1 MQNLNSLIDNLN
13 KTCKRSLEEA
23 AQLCVSETHFTIDL
37 EHFLRKLLEH
47 PATDLTVI
55 LKYYEID
62 AKKTIQQLKTALNQ
76 FKRGNSKTPG
86 LSPNLV
92 KLLERAWVM
101 ASLHLKQT
109 KIRSAALL
117 LALLKT
123 EELLGA
129 VVNNCPELLR
139 IPRNQLEEDLK
150 ELMKAS
156 PEESSTTHPS
166 EESSPK
172 TGTPALDKFTIDL
185 TKQAALGKIDPIE
198 GRDNEIRQM
207 IDILSRRRQN
217 NPILTGDAGVGKTAI
232 VEGLALRIHAGTVPE
247 SLKNV
252 SIRTLDLGLL
262 EAGAGIK
269 GEFEQRLK
277 SVIEEVQGSLKPI
290 ILFIDEAH
298 TLIGAKDKNNDAA
311 NLLKP
316 ALARGELRTIAA
328 TTWGEYKRYFEKD
341 PALTRRFQ
349 VVTVREPDEKT
360 AIRMLRG
367 LTHKLE
373 QHHQVLILDQALQ
386 DAVKLS
392 NRYIGERRLPDKAVS
407 LLDTACARV
416 HVAQHA
422 IPSTIEDLNQT
433 IQALTREK
441 AMLEKEEAQGHGHH
455 KDKCEE
461 IQKQIK
467 SFEKELEGNTNKWQE
482 ELALVQEIRILQ
494 ADENS
499 KAKEKI
505 QTLRKKLE
513 AMQKEE
519 TMVPLCVTTE
529 VVAQVISSWTG
540 IPLGKMVRNE
550 IDTLLSLE
558 KILGERLIGQK
569 SALNTLAKHII
580 TYRANLDE
588 PGKPVGVFLL
598 AGPSGVG
605 KTETALALAESLYGG
620 ERNLITLNMSEY
632 QEAHSVSGLKGSP
645 PGYVGYGQGGVL
657 TEAVRHSPH
666 SVILLDEIEK
676 AHKDVLEL
684 FYQVFDKG
692 MLDDA
697 EGVTV
702 DFKNTIILMTTN
714 LGTETIKESRGE
726 TEDIIKALRPEL
738 VNHFKPALLGR
749 MVVVPFLPLSEKE
762 IHAIVRLKMDKISK
776 RFEENHRAKFSYD
789 QGVIDKIADRCED
802 PDSGARNIDAI
813 INQNILPLL
822 SAEVLKH
829 VAEESPFDNIT
840 LAIKG
845 DAFTCSFKTRTALQQ
860 G

>member
-1 MQNLNSLIDNLN
+1 MQNLSSLIENLN

-23 AQLCVSETHFTIDL
+23 AQFCVSKTHFTIDL
-37 EHFLRKLLEH
+37 EHLLYKLLER
-47 PATDLTVI
+47 PDTDLTI
-55 LKYYEID
+55 LLRYYEID
-62 AKKTIQQLKTALNQ
+62 TDKTLQQLKAALDQ
-76 FKRGNSKTPG
+76 FKRGNNKTPG
-86 LSPNLV
+86 LSPSLV
-92 KLLERAWVM
+92 KLLERAWIM
-101 ASLHLKQT
+101 ASLHLKQPQ
-109 KIRSAALL
+109 IRSGALL

-123 EELLGA
+123 EELLGTL
-129 VVNNCPELLR
+129 VNNCPELLR
-139 IPRNQLEEDLK
+139 IPRNQLEEDIK
-150 ELMKAS
+150 ELIKSSA
-156 PEESSTTHPS
+156 EEIIDKHHPDEPNLPDRSS
-166 EESSPK
+166 
-172 TGTPALDKFTIDL
+172 TPALDKFTIDL
-185 TKQAALGKIDPIE
+185 TKLAALGKIDPIE

-217 NPILTGDAGVGKTAI
+217 NPILTGDAGVGKTAV

-262 EAGAGIK
+262 EAGAGMK

-277 SVIEEVQGSLKPI
+277 SVIEEVQGSLRPI

-298 TLIGAKDKNNDAA
+298 TLIGAKEKNNDAA

-349 VVTVREPDEKT
+349 VVNVREPDEQT

-373 QHHQVLILDQALQ
+373 QHHHVLILDQALQ

-416 HVAQHA
+416 HVAQHSV
-422 IPSTIEDLNQT
+422 PEKIEDLTQT
-433 IQALTREK
+433 IQALKREES
-441 AMLEKEEAQGHGHH
+441 MLKKEEERGHGTH
-455 KDKCEE
+455 KEKCQE
-461 IQKQIK
+461 IQAQIK
-467 SFEKELEGNTNKWQE
+467 GYEKQLQKSQTQWQE
-482 ELALVQEIRILQ
+482 ELSLV
-494 ADENS
+494 
-499 KAKEKI
+499 KKI
-505 QTLRKKLE
+505 QTLTDKKQIQALRKQLE
-513 AMQKEE
+513 EKQKEE
-519 TMVPLCVTTE
+519 TMVPLCVNTE

-540 IPLGKMVRNE
+540 IPLGKMIRDEV
-550 IDTLLSLE
+550 DTLLALE
-558 KILGERLIGQK
+558 KILGQRLIGQE

-605 KTETALALAESLYGG
+605 KTETALALADSLYGG
-620 ERNLITLNMSEY
+620 ERNLITINMSEY

-645 PGYVGYGQGGVL
+645 PGYVGYGQGGIL
-657 TEAVRHSPH
+657 TEAVRHSPY

-692 MLDDA
+692 TLDDS

-714 LGTETIKESRGE
+714 LGTQTISRMHDE
-726 TEDIIKALRPEL
+726 KTDQLIKALRPEL
-738 VNHFKPALLGR
+738 IQHFKPALLGR
-749 MVVVPFLPLSEKE
+749 MVVVPFLPLSQDN
-762 IHAIVRLKMDKISK
+762 IHAIVKLKMDKIAK
-776 RFEENHRAKFSYD
+776 RFQDNHRAKFSYNQAVVD
-789 QGVIDKIADRCED
+789 RIAERCED
-802 PDSGARNIDAI
+802 PSSGARNIDAI

-845 DAFTCSFKTRTALQQ
+845 DAFTCSFKF
-860 G
+860 GK

>member
-1 MQNLNSLIDNLN
+1 MQNLSSLIENLN

-37 EHFLRKLLEH
+37 EHFLYKLLEH
-47 PATDLTVI
+47 PATDLTVV

-62 AKKTIQQLKTALNQ
+62 ERKTLQQLKTALSQ
-76 FKRGNSKTPG
+76 FKRGNNKTPG

-101 ASLHLKQT
+101 ASLHLKQP

-129 VVNNCPELLR
+129 LVNNCPELLR

-150 ELMKAS
+150 ELIKAS
-156 PEESSTTHPS
+156 PEESTETPST
-166 EESSPK
+166 EESPHRSA
-172 TGTPALDKFTIDL
+172 TPALDKFTIDL
-185 TKQAALGKIDPIE
+185 TKLAALGKIDPIE

-262 EAGAGIK
+262 EAGAGVK

-349 VVTVREPDEKT
+349 VVTVREPDEQT
-360 AIRMLRG
+360 SIRMLRG

-422 IPSTIEDLNQT
+422 APSTIEDLSQT
-433 IQALTREK
+433 IQALKREK

-455 KDKCEE
+455 AEKCQE

-467 SFEKELEGNTNKWQE
+467 DLEKDLAKKQKQWQE
-482 ELALVQEIRILQ
+482 ELALVQEIRTLQ
-494 ADENS
+494 AEETS
-499 KAKEKI
+499 KTKEKI
-505 QTLRKKLE
+505 QTLRKQLE
-513 AMQKEE
+513 DMQKEE

-540 IPLGKMVRNE
+540 IPLGKMVRDE
-550 IDTLLSLE
+550 INTLLSLE
-558 KILGERLIGQK
+558 SILGQRLIGQK

-605 KTETALALAESLYGG
+605 KTETALALADSLYGG
-620 ERNLITLNMSEY
+620 ERNLITINMSEY

-645 PGYVGYGQGGVL
+645 PGYVGYGQGGIL

-692 MLDDA
+692 MLDDS

-714 LGTETIKESRGE
+714 LGTETIKAAPKAKA
-726 TEDIIKALRPEL
+726 EDLIKALRPEL
-738 VNHFKPALLGR
+738 AHHFKPALLGR
-749 MVVVPFLPLSEKE
+749 MVVVPFLPLSKE
-762 IHAIVRLKMDKISK
+762 EIYAIVRLKMDKISR
-776 RFEENHRAKFSYD
+776 RFQDNYRAKFTYD
-789 QGVIDKIADRCED
+789 QAVINKISERCED

-813 INQNILPLL
+813 INQHILPLL

-845 DAFTCSFKTRTALQQ
+845 DAFTCSFKKRT
-860 G
+860 

>member
-1 MQNLNSLIDNLN
+1 
-13 KTCKRSLEEA
+13 
-23 AQLCVSETHFTIDL
+23 
-37 EHFLRKLLEH
+37 
-47 PATDLTVI
+47 
-55 LKYYEID
+55 
-62 AKKTIQQLKTALNQ
+62 
-76 FKRGNSKTPG
+76 
-86 LSPNLV
+86 
-92 KLLERAWVM
+92 M
-101 ASLHLKQT
+101 ASLHLKQDQ
-109 KIRSAALL
+109 IRSAALL
-117 LALLKT
+117 MALLKT
-123 EELLGA
+123 EELLG
-129 VVNNCPELLR
+129 VLVNSCPELLR
-139 IPRNQLEEDLK
+139 IPRNQLDEDIK
-150 ELMKAS
+150 ELIKSS
-156 PEESSTTHPS
+156 PEETKIHGNPGEQRVDSS
-166 EESSPK
+166 
-172 TGTPALDKFTIDL
+172 TPALDKFTIDL
-185 TKQAALGKIDPIE
+185 TQLAASGKIDPIE

-217 NPILTGDAGVGKTAI
+217 NPILTGDAGVGKTAV

-262 EAGAGIK
+262 EAGAGMK

-328 TTWGEYKRYFEKD
+328 TTWGEYKRYLEKD
-341 PALTRRFQ
+341 PALTRRYQ
-349 VVTVREPDEKT
+349 VVSVREPDEKS

-373 QHHQVLILDQALQ
+373 HHHQVLILDQALQ

-416 HVAQHA
+416 HVAQHS
-422 IPSTIEDLNQT
+422 IPEKIEDLT
-433 IQALTREK
+433 HSIQALNREQ
-441 AMLEKEEAQGHGHH
+441 AMLKKEAERGHGPHDT
-455 KDKCEE
+455 KTQE
-461 IQKQIK
+461 IQDQIK
-467 SFEKELEGNTNKWQE
+467 SSTLDLEKATKQWQE
-482 ELALVQEIRILQ
+482 ELALVKEIRTLQ
-494 ADENS
+494 T
-499 KAKEKI
+499 KI
-505 QTLRKKLE
+505 DAPDSNTLEEIQALRKKLE
-513 AMQKEE
+513 EKQKEDF
-519 TMVPLCVTTE
+519 MVPLCVDSA

-550 IDTLLSLE
+550 VDTLLSLE
-558 KILGERLIGQK
+558 TILGERLIGQK
-569 SALNTLAKHII
+569 SALNTLTKHIV

-605 KTETALALAESLYGG
+605 KTETALALADSLYGG
-620 ERNLITLNMSEY
+620 ERNLITINMSEY
-632 QEAHSVSGLKGSP
+632 QESHSVSGLKGSP
-645 PGYVGYGQGGVL
+645 PGYVGYGQGGIL
-657 TEAVRHSPH
+657 TEAVRHSPY

-676 AHKDVLEL
+676 AHSDVLEI

-692 MLDDA
+692 MLDDS
-697 EGVTV
+697 EGITV

-714 LGTETIKESRGE
+714 LGTETIKEGNRRE
-726 TEDIIKALRPEL
+726 TEDLIKTLRPEL
-738 VNHFKPALLGR
+738 SNHFKPALLGR
-749 MVVVPFLPLSEKE
+749 MVVVPFLPLEKEE
-762 IHAIVRLKMDKISK
+762 IHAIVRLKMEKIRN
-776 RFEENHRAKFSYD
+776 RFQDNHKAKFTYD
-789 QGVIDKIADRCED
+789 QAVIDRIAERCED

-829 VAEESPFDNIT
+829 VAEESPFDTIT

-845 DAFTCSFKTRTALQQ
+845 DAFICSFEADR
-860 G
+860 